1 MWKPLTLSQIFS
13 QSLWPFFQ
21 TPSPQS
27 AQLMPIVK
35 SLCFLFFKHT
45 LNSFSLIHSI
55 WLLMLSWSNN
65 MFSISTFLITSKT
78 PSLLQNKK
86 NEKTYWEVSEAN
98 ISPINQNSE
107 KSSFTNIPPQQHLS
121 LPIVLLCSLCQNDIL
136 TTSQTQKQ
144 PTFTKI

>member
-55 WLLMLSWSNN
+55 WLLMLSRSNN

-78 PSLLQNKK
+78 PSLLQKK
-86 NEKTYWEVSEAN
+86 RMKKHIGRRWVRQIY
-98 ISPINQNSE
+98 
-107 KSSFTNIPPQQHLS
+107 PPL
-121 LPIVLLCSLCQNDIL
+121 
-136 TTSQTQKQ
+136 
-144 PTFTKI
+144 TKILRNRPSLTFPLNSISVSPLFCYAHYVKMIF

>member
-78 PSLLQNKK
+78 PSLLQKK
-86 NEKTYWEVSEAN
+86 KRMKKHIGRRWVRQIY
-98 ISPINQNSE
+98 
-107 KSSFTNIPPQQHLS
+107 PPL
-121 LPIVLLCSLCQNDIL
+121 
-136 TTSQTQKQ
+136 
-144 PTFTKI
+144 TKILRNRPSLTFPLNSISVSPLFCYAHYVKMIF